1 MSRVLWGKVYLFKKH
16 GHVCISGY
24 SDSDYAGDKSDRK
37 STNGYCTFIE
47 GKLAT

>member
-24 SDSDYAGDKSDRK
+24 SDSDYAGDKGDRK
-37 STNGYCTFIE
+37 STTRYYTFVR
-47 GKLAT
+47 GNLVT